1 MKKKSLGQVFMN
13 GILNENPTFRLL
25 LGMCPTLTVST
36 AASQGL
42 GMGLSTTFVL
52 VFSNLVI
59 SMLRKVMEPLGAV
72 FAMPQYSTDNA
83 MGVAVLAHRLQE
95 G

>member
-1 MKKKSLGQVFMN
+1 MFSGGV
-13 GILNENPTFRLL
+13 
-25 LGMCPTLTVST
+25 
-36 AASQGL
+36 AS
-42 GMGLSTTFVL
+42 
-52 VFSNLVI
+52 N